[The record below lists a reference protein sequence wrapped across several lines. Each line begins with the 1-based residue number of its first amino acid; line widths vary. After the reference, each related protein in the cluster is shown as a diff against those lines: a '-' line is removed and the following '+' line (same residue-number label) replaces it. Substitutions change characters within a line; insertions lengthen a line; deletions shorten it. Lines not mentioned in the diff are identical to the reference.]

1 MGKVTCCS
9 PLTGCMWH
17 LSAKSNTSF
26 PFFFFQIQAA
36 WWHFPEAFMLVFTI
50 QLGVCAPVLKR
61 LSVQKHHQAIG
72 SPFQGFRQTAVHL
85 FSLREREKTLFPGAK
100 LHASASSPNVLHH
113 NFTVI
118 KISQLICRLALLHV
132 IILNEQKLPFYCI
145 LYWTLEWFLR
155 VCKMF
160 KMLNINKIWLNIKAT
175 KTCHH
180 SGQGHMNSG
189 KIVLHIQVAIL
200 GFNIFLYPL
209 NSFWI
214 PSDFSS
220 EFH

>member
-26 PFFFFQIQAA
+26 PFFSSKPRQHGDIF
-36 WWHFPEAFMLVFTI
+36 
-50 QLGVCAPVLKR
+50 LKH
-61 LSVQKHHQAIG
+61 LCWYS
-72 SPFQGFRQTAVHL
+72 L
-85 FSLREREKTLFPGAK
+85 FSLVYVHLYSRGCLFKSTTRQLVHHFKVLDKLQYIYSLSESERTLFPGAK

-145 LYWTLEWFLR
+145 LYWALEWFLR
-155 VCKMF
+155 VCKML
-160 KMLNINKIWLNIKAT
+160 KMLNINKIWLNIKQQKHAT
-175 KTCHH
+175 TVDKV
-180 SGQGHMNSG
+180 MIW
-189 KIVLHIQVAIL
+189 IV
-200 GFNIFLYPL
+200 
-209 NSFWI
+209 
-214 PSDFSS
+214 
-220 EFH
+220 EK